1 MKEITGAPALTI
13 TATAGETYKISY
25 ESSTAVD
32 IYNDTQGSILVN
44 ETGEFTASS
53 GVGEY
58 LKIPDGGSYNGYR
71 SVTAIGCIVYIKA
84 EAAGDICVV
93 EKEW

>member
-1 MKEITGAPALTI
+1 MTEITGAPALTI
-13 TATAGETYKISY
+13 TATAGETYKVNY

-32 IYNDTQGSILVN
+32 IYNDTQGCILVN
-44 ETGEFTASS
+44 ETGSFTPSS

-71 SVTAIGCIVYIKA
+71 SVTAIGCVVYIKA
-84 EAAGDICVV
+84 AAAGDICVV
-93 EKEW
+93 EKRW